1 VYNVRT
7 FTDLV
12 EQSIYRERLV
22 ATLSSCFGLLA
33 LLLAALGL
41 YGVMAYSV
49 ARRTREIGIRLA
61 LGARGSDVLKLV
73 VRQGMALVLIGAGL
87 GIVAAWGLTRVIS
100 NLLYGIRATDPLTFV
115 TIPLALVGVAL
126 LACYLPARRAAKVDP
141 LTALR
146 HD

>member
-1 VYNVRT
+1 
-7 FTDLV
+7 
-12 EQSIYRERLV
+12 
-22 ATLSSCFGLLA
+22 
-33 LLLAALGL
+33 
-41 YGVMAYSV
+41 M
-49 ARRTREIGIRLA
+49 
-61 LGARGSDVLKLV
+61 
-73 VRQGMALVLIGAGL
+73 QGMELVLIGAGL